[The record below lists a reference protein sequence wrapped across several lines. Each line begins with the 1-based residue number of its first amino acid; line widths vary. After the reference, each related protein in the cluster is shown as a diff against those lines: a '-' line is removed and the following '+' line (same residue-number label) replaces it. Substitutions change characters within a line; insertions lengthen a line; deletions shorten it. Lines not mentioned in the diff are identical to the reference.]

1 MLVGQVASGQLSDT
15 IATAIKALLLEDKVA
30 EKIFFKYE
38 GEGEVLY
45 SLPAGNYAFISPDST
60 FQKVYRGIL
69 KEFPYTLVTDSL
81 VYKKKFYKDSER
93 AIYINGTFGY
103 ELMIVFKEIS
113 VVDDLAKIVFF
124 TTSAKKEER
133 YRDRYVLIK
142 GYLTKENGRWRI
154 DKYEIDPIEWVEFFK
169 KKYYKR

>member
-1 MLVGQVASGQLSDT
+1 MDMKRYAIIFSLMLVGQVASGQLSDT

-81 VYKKKFYKDSER
+81 VYKNKFYKYSER

-103 ELMIVFKEIS
+103 ELMIVFK
-113 VVDDLAKIVFF
+113 
-124 TTSAKKEER
+124 
-133 YRDRYVLIK
+133 
-142 GYLTKENGRWRI
+142 
-154 DKYEIDPIEWVEFFK
+154 
-169 KKYYKR
+169 